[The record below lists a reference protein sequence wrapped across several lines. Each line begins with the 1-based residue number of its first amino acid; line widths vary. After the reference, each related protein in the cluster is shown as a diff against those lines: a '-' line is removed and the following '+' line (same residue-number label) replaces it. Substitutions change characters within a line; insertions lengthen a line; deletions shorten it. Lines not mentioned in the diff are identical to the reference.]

1 VQSQPKDG
9 DLIVLIT
16 VVHENG
22 YICITDCTST
32 TPTIELQGFLL
43 NYPEH
48 NLDICQMGDQMVVH
62 DIIITMNTDISCGFN
77 LIISPLT
84 CVLCTA
90 ALSLRNITSKELF
103 SNEAEK

>member
-1 VQSQPKDG
+1 VVQSQPKDG

-22 YICITDCTST
+22 NICITDSTST
-32 TPTIELQGFLL
+32 TPTIQLQGFLL

-48 NLDICQMGDQMVVH
+48 NLDICKKKGQMGDQMVVH
-62 DIIITMNTDISCGFN
+62 DVIITMNTDISCGYN

-84 CVLCTA
+84 CVYCCTK
-90 ALSLRNITSKELF
+90 L
-103 SNEAEK
+103 EKYQKQRIVFK